1 MTEQLLTMQRQIAAV
16 KLQWVIV
23 PWLVTL
29 MALIW
34 QHQFFTGWVLIPFI
48 LSIAMTNN
56 YLIARQR
63 AKKIQKIND
72 LRIDAIFWQPLQQ
85 QYPHI
90 SLKQR
95 RLIEQGFKDYLALHA
110 MQKRAFAMP
119 SHAVDALWHAMLTF
133 PDRYDKL
140 CKDTIGRTLTHRPF
154 PPNPSPADVTA
165 QQNQLLEAWRYSCM
179 LHNLNP
185 RNTSSLPRLFA
196 IDAALLW
203 AGGQTFDLQQIRT
216 QFAEYLRDQS
226 SSSSCGSSGS
236 GCSSCSS
243 CGGGGD

>member
-1 MTEQLLTMQRQIAAV
+1 MTEQLLAMQRDIAII
-16 KLQWVIV
+16 KLKWVMV

-29 MALIW
+29 LALIW

-48 LSIAMTNN
+48 LSIAVTNN
-56 YLIARQR
+56 YLVAQQR

-95 RLIEQGFKDYLALHA
+95 RLIEQGFKDYLALHV

-133 PDRYDKL
+133 PDRYEKL
-140 CKDTIGRTLTHRPF
+140 CKDAIGRTLTHRPHS
-154 PPNPSPADVTA
+154 PNPSASEA
-165 QQNQLLEAWRYSCM
+165 AEQQKQLLEAWRYSCM
-179 LHNLNP
+179 LHQLNP
-185 RNTSSLPRLFA
+185 RNTGSLPRLFA

-203 AGGQTFDLQQIRT
+203 SGGQMHDLQQMCS
-216 QFAEYLRDQS
+216 QFARSLSDQS
-226 SSSSCGSSGS
+226 SSSSSCG
-236 GCSSCSS
+236 SSCSS

>member
-1 MTEQLLTMQRQIAAV
+1 MTEQLLNMQRQVAEI
-16 KLQWVIV
+16 KLKWVIV

-29 MALIW
+29 AACIW

-48 LSIAMTNN
+48 LSIAVTNN
-56 YLIARQR
+56 YQVARQR
-63 AKKIQKIND
+63 AKKIQQIND

-95 RLIEQGFKDYLALHA
+95 RLIEQGFKDYLALHV

-140 CKDTIGRTLTHRPF
+140 CKDTLGRPLVHRPYT
-154 PPNPSPADVTA
+154 PNPSSTDAA
-165 QQNQLLEAWRYSCM
+165 EQEKQLLEAWRYSCM
-179 LHNLNP
+179 LHGFDP
-185 RNTSSLPRLFA
+185 RNASSLPRLFA
-196 IDAALLW
+196 IDAALAW
-203 AGGQTFDLQQIRT
+203 AGGQTFDLQQLGT
-216 QFAEYLRDQS
+216 KYAEYLRDQS
-226 SSSSCGSSGS
+226 SSSSCGSSG
-236 GCSSCSS
+236 CSS
-243 CGGGGD
+243 CGGGD

>member
-1 MTEQLLTMQRQIAAV
+1 MTEQLLNMQRQVAEI
-16 KLQWVIV
+16 KLKWVMA

-29 MALIW
+29 AALIW

-48 LSIAMTNN
+48 LSIAVTSN
-56 YLIARQR
+56 YMVAQQR
-63 AKKIQKIND
+63 AKRLQKIND

-85 QYPHI
+85 QYPQL

-110 MQKRAFAMP
+110 MQNRAFAMP

-140 CKDTIGRTLTHRPF
+140 CKDTIGKPLIHRPYV
-154 PPNPSPADVTA
+154 PNASTADA
-165 QQNQLLEAWRYSCM
+165 AEQEKQLLEAWRYSCM
-179 LHNLNP
+179 LHGFDP
-185 RNTSSLPRLFA
+185 RNASSLPRLFA
-196 IDAALLW
+196 IDAALAW
-203 AGGQTFDLQQIRT
+203 SGGQIFDLQQLRT
-216 QFAEYLRDQS
+216 QYAEYLRDQS
-226 SSSSCGSSGS
+226 SSSSSCGSN
-236 GCSSCSS
+236 SSCSS